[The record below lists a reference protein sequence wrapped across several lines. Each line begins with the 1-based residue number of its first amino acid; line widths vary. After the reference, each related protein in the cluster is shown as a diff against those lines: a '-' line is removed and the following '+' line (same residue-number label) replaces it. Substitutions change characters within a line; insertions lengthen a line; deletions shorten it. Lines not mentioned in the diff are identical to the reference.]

1 MPKMMNVTS
10 KRQARRM
17 QADREELA
25 DRIAR
30 ALPRDGAGGATVTL
44 P

>member
-1 MPKMMNVTS
+1 MRKMMNAAS
-10 KRQARRM
+10 ERHAGRM

-30 ALPRDGAGGATVTL
+30 ALL
-44 P
+44 